1 MRNLVITGG
10 VTGIGYAIAKTFVA
24 AGDAVGIT
32 GRRGEV
38 LHAAAERLGARPAR
52 FDASDPAVER
62 GGREVVAF
70 LKTELLA
77 ERPPLTHGGVIGQI
91 WRGGAGEQ
99 AVTARLLPGVHVE
112 AVDELAGRRAGVLLG
127 RTRLAD
133 VIDAAVVPLATDGDA
148 ILTADADDVAELA
161 RAADLHLEIVPV

>member
-24 AGDAVGIT
+24 AGDAVVIT

-62 GGREVVAF
+62 GDREVVAH
-70 LKTELLA
+70 L
-77 ERPPLTHGGVIGQI
+77 
-91 WRGGAGEQ
+91 
-99 AVTARLLPGVHVE
+99 
-112 AVDELAGRRAGVLLG
+112 
-127 RTRLAD
+127 
-133 VIDAAVVPLATDGDA
+133 
-148 ILTADADDVAELA
+148 LTADADDVAELA
-161 RAADLHLEIVPV
+161 RAADLHVEIVPV